1 MRNIKRNF
9 FTGLIVVLVYAF
21 SGLSW
26 GANLNAQ
33 VQRSRAAV
41 SGIAVNQQLLY
52 TNYKVVRLGVTAEE
66 LDKLDEPSREEIINE
81 VARQTGLT
89 NDAVSLIA
97 KENPQLLQGLNDT
110 ILGIKVVNSIA
121 DARDTE
127 ALADIMGYAVD
138 KLRDKALPSSMN
150 VVIVAFKVYKTA
162 LEVTR
167 DYYYVPK
174 LDAGLYNAYRQ
185 ARIDGLRRQDSSVE
199 EMSTAFEQAST
210 RDWSGYYAV
219 KNSMFDALV
228 KAKGYNKALM
238 DEKMKGSLWR
248 QIDDFWMKRCEAKLQ
263 QEILQAN
270 KEEIERQIW
279 ARVSRQLNAIK
290 IAATSRG
297 DRAGRATEGAAVPP
311 VDRRQTQPGPATGG
325 SSDEQIVAEYR
336 SLLPAVLQ
344 KNKKPWHTRINIIA
358 NAVRQGNG
366 YHVNYQA
373 FCLIE
378 QGPDK
383 GKDYMCSEFETVLDL
398 GGIKSAVADMRR
410 QLGR

>member
-1 MRNIKRNF
+1 MKYISKCLALF
-9 FTGLIVVLVYAF
+9 GLILLFSTFALAQAKAQPHLLIVVHVI
-21 SGLSW
+21 G
-26 GANLNAQ
+26 GGNAQ
-33 VQRSRAAV
+33 GGWSRQTT
-41 SGIAVNQQLLY
+41 GGRQDN
-52 TNYKVVRLGVTAEE
+52 
-66 LDKLDEPSREEIINE
+66 LDQPTREEIINE

-110 ILGIKVVNSIA
+110 VLAVKVVNSLA

-127 ALADIMGYAVD
+127 ALADLMGYAVD
-138 KLRDKALPSSMN
+138 KLRDKALPSAMN
-150 VVIVAFKVYKTA
+150 GFIVAFKVYKTA
-162 LEVTR
+162 LEITR
-167 DYYYVPK
+167 DYYYVQK

-185 ARIDGLRRQDSSVE
+185 ARADGLRRGDTSAE
-199 EMSTAFEQAST
+199 EMSTAFERATT

-219 KNSMFDALV
+219 KDSMFDALI

-238 DEKMKGSLWR
+238 GDEMKQSLWR
-248 QIDDFWMKRCEAKLQ
+248 QIDDFWMKRCEAKLL

-270 KEEIERQIW
+270 KAELERQIW
-279 ARVSRQLNAIK
+279 SRVSRQLGAIQS
-290 IAATSRG
+290 AASKKS
-297 DRAGRATEGAAVPP
+297 DPSNRAGVGIVPP
-311 VDRRQTQPGPATGG
+311 STDRRRSEPGPSPSGG
-325 SSDEQIVAEYR
+325 SDEQIVAEYR
-336 SLLPAVLQ
+336 SLLPLVLE

-366 YHVNYQA
+366 YRVNYQA

-378 QGPDK
+378 QGADK

-398 GGIKSAVADMRR
+398 GGIKSAVADMKR

>member
-1 MRNIKRNF
+1 MKYILKYLAPFALVLMFSTLVFAQAKADASR
-9 FTGLIVVLVYAF
+9 LLVVR
-21 SGLSW
+21 G
-26 GANLNAQ
+26 GNAQ
-33 VQRSRAAV
+33 GGWSRRPA
-41 SGIAVNQQLLY
+41 GQQD
-52 TNYKVVRLGVTAEE
+52 N
-66 LDKLDEPSREEIINE
+66 LDQPTREEIINE

-97 KENPQLLQGLNDT
+97 KDNPQMFQGLNDT
-110 ILGIKVVNSIA
+110 VLAVKVVNSLA

-127 ALADIMGYAVD
+127 ALTDLMGYAVD

-150 VVIVAFKVYKTA
+150 VFIVAFKVYKTA

-185 ARIDGLRRQDSSVE
+185 ARLDGLRRGDTSAE
-199 EMSTAFEQAST
+199 EITTAFERAST
-210 RDWSGYYAV
+210 RDWSGYYAI
-219 KNSMFDALV
+219 KDSMFDALV

-238 DEKMKGSLWR
+238 GENLKQALWR
-248 QIDDFWMKRCEAKLQ
+248 QIDDFWMKRCEAKLL
-263 QEILQAN
+263 QEVLQAN
-270 KEEIERQIW
+270 KAEMERQIW
-279 ARVSRQLNAIK
+279 SRVSRQLSAIK
-290 IAATSRG
+290 NV
-297 DRAGRATEGAAVPP
+297 AGRTGDSANRANEGPVTPP
-311 VDRRQTQPGPATGG
+311 VERRRTDPGPSSVG

-336 SLLPAVLQ
+336 SLLPIVLE

>member
-1 MRNIKRNF
+1 MKYTIKYLTGVCLILMF
-9 FTGLIVVLVYAF
+9 FM
-21 SGLSW
+21 
-26 GANLNAQ
+26 AQ
-33 VQRSRAAV
+33 AQAGFATEGRVADY
-41 SGIAVNQQLLY
+41 QQS
-52 TNYKVVRLGVTAEE
+52 
-66 LDKLDEPSREEIINE
+66 LDQPSREEVINE

-110 ILGIKVVNSIA
+110 VLAVKVVNSLA

-127 ALADIMGYAVD
+127 ALADLMGYAVD
-138 KLRDKALPSSMN
+138 KLRDKALPSAMN
-150 VVIVAFKVYKTA
+150 GFIVAFKVYKTA
-162 LEVTR
+162 LEITR

-185 ARIDGLRRQDSSVE
+185 ARADGLRRGDTSAE
-199 EMSTAFEQAST
+199 EMSTAFERAST

-219 KNSMFDALV
+219 KDSMFEALV

-238 DEKMKGSLWR
+238 GEQMKQSLWR
-248 QIDDFWMKRCEAKLQ
+248 QIDDFWMKRCEAKLL
-263 QEILQAN
+263 QEVLQAN
-270 KEEIERQIW
+270 KSEVERQIW
-279 ARVSRQLNAIK
+279 SRASRQLSAIK
-290 IAATSRG
+290 SAATRE
-297 DRAGRATEGAAVPP
+297 TAAPP
-311 VDRRQTQPGPATGG
+311 VERRPTEPGPSSGGG
-325 SSDEQIVAEYR
+325 SEEQIVAEYR
-336 SLLPAVLQ
+336 SLLPLVLE

-378 QGPDK
+378 QGVDK

-398 GGIKSAVADMRR
+398 GGIKSAVADMKR